1 MDKQTISFQGSLSPI
16 SLNPFFNTLSRI
28 IYLTHFSP
36 LSHFYTPWF
45 SGLKWVKT
53 YGLELLWNLSF
64 FQIAELQEI
73 EDISTSVKTP
83 ESTYTFRQANIK
95 MNIMVFKRNVF
106 ESRKRPKGVLRP
118 KIKPLLKDIITVR

>member
-1 MDKQTISFQGSLSPI
+1 M
-16 SLNPFFNTLSRI
+16 
-28 IYLTHFSP
+28 
-36 LSHFYTPWF
+36 
-45 SGLKWVKT
+45 
-53 YGLELLWNLSF
+53 ELLWNLSF

-118 KIKPLLKDIITVR
+118 KIKPLLKDIITVRWIILIVSSVFQHIFNDRFKFILNTKWPNILKQFVGNSRRIIWVCLTILWVDA